1 MLLNPWRVS
10 VFRTLRER
18 VTLDI
23 IHEKTGETRRLELGA
38 DDINNI
44 LTIGLKR
51 IATVA
56 EILNDGTANTEHLVD
71 IIGEDNED

>member
-23 IHEKTGETRRLELGA
+23 MHEKTGEIRRLELGA

-56 EILNDGTANTEHLVD
+56 EILNDGTANAEHLVD
-71 IIGEDNED
+71 IIGEDNE

>member
-1 MLLNPWRVS
+1 MLLNPWRVD

-18 VTLDI
+18 VILDVV
-23 IHEKTGETRRLELGA
+23 HEKTGEIRRLELGA

-44 LTIGLKR
+44 LEIGIKR

-56 EILNDGTANTEHLVD
+56 EVLNDGTANTEHLVD

>member
-1 MLLNPWRVS
+1 MLNPWRVS

-18 VTLDI
+18 VILDI
-23 IHEKTGETRRLELGA
+23 IHEKTGEIRRLELGA

-51 IATVA
+51 TATVA
-56 EILNDGTANTEHLVD
+56 EILNDGTANTENLMD

>member
-18 VTLDI
+18 VILDT
-23 IHEKTGETRRLELGA
+23 IHEKTGEIRRLELGA

-56 EILNDGTANTEHLVD
+56 EIINDGTVATEHLMD
-71 IIGEDNED
+71 IIGEDNE

>member
-71 IIGEDNED
+71 IIGEDNE

>member
-23 IHEKTGETRRLELGA
+23 IHEKTGEIRRLELGA

-71 IIGEDNED
+71 IIGEDNE

>member
-1 MLLNPWRVS
+1 MLLNPWKVE
-10 VFRTLRER
+10 VFQSLRER
-18 VTLDI
+18 VILDVV
-23 IHEKTGETRRLELGA
+23 HEKTGEIRRLELGA

-56 EILNDGTANTEHLVD
+56 EIINDGTVATEHLMD
-71 IIGEDNED
+71 IIGEDNE

>member
-23 IHEKTGETRRLELGA
+23 MHEKTGEIRRLELGA

-71 IIGEDNED
+71 IIGEDNE